1 MRARNQVLLT
11 AAIVCLGL
19 SRPALSQAQAA
30 DGDLKVPLKMTA
42 WAINMGNTASGANGI
57 VEIRVEK
64 WSTSEE
70 RQQLIGTFLEKGQ
83 DGLLR
88 ALEKVK
94 AHGRIRV
101 PGAMGPGR
109 ASVSGVARQRPA
121 LRVAH
126 EAARRRRSNRHRHG
140 SIYFVPG
147 AGESAA
153 HDRLSVHVH
162 PDPPSEG
169 RGRGRRQAGICD
181 QADLRQE
188 EERRGAGEL
197 RDLSGRLEAGQDR
210 GLIRGRGRR
219 SAGVNRCLC

>member
-19 SRPALSQAQAA
+19 SRSALSQAPAA
-30 DGDLKVPLKMTA
+30 DGDLNVPFKMTA

-88 ALEKVK
+88 SLEKVK

-101 PGAMGPGR
+101 PRRDGTGAR
-109 ASVSGVARQRPA
+109 LLSGVPRQRPA
-121 LRVAH
+121 IRVAH
-126 EAARRRRSNRHRHG
+126 EAARRRRSHRHRHG
-140 SIYFVPG
+140 SIYLVPG

-153 HDRLSVHVH
+153 TIDYPFTFIQIHL
-162 PDPPSEG
+162 PKGGGEG
-169 RGRGRRQAGICD
+169 EGKLAYATKLTFDKKKNAVELENYGTQP
-181 QADLRQE
+181 ADLKQVKIV
-188 EERRGAGEL
+188 
-197 RDLSGRLEAGQDR
+197 D
-210 GLIRGRGRR
+210 
-219 SAGVNRCLC
+219 